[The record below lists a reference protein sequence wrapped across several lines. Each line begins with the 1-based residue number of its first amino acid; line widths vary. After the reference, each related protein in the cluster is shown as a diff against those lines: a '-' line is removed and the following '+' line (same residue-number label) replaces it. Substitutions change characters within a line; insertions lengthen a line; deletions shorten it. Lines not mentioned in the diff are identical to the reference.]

1 MATEVGQ
8 LVLKVDTTGVKAAEG
23 AVERLGDAAQDTTAK
38 TQTMSKVSKTSNVTV
53 GNFGRTAGMAGI
65 QFEQL
70 AGQIA
75 GGQNP
80 MRAVGVQAADLGFVL
95 GVPLLGAVVGIGA
108 ALGSVLIP
116 MLMDTEKS
124 VEELQDSLE
133 EISDVMAKKAANG
146 ADILSERF
154 LNLARSSRQLAEIE
168 LRVKMIDAMQNV
180 TAAQA
185 ALMDSTDGLRVSIE
199 QFSQKSGNQPSRSLR
214 VFSEEMGISKDRA
227 IALQEAIDGMR
238 AGNEGAQ
245 QSFIDLVADAMATEE
260 VTPKFAALAQ
270 KVLTSALAMNTA
282 SEQAEFLKTALTDLD
297 AALAESGEE
306 FQTSSEVSAVAAEKM
321 VDRIIAAN
329 DTRIEAIE
337 RNERDSLITVNEL
350 RAEEL
355 ISAQEHQEAIAA
367 ILAVGRDARRE
378 LEVSEQQEKLDRL
391 HATNEHEM
399 QVLIA
404 GEEKKRETARQ
415 TTDALLA
422 FEDVLMKG
430 KSEKQKAAFRLGV
443 NLMNAEKRENAKNII
458 SSSYDA
464 AMKAYKAL
472 AGIPIVGPALGAAAA
487 ATILAA
493 GVSFAAQ
500 SLQGR
505 ALGGQVRAGESYV
518 VGERGPEVLT
528 MGTGGR
534 ITPNEA
540 LGGGTTSVNKTANV
554 SFNISANDTQGF
566 DELLVNRRGL
576 IISMINEAVE
586 DQGRAAIV

>member
-38 TQTMSKVSKTSNVTV
+38 TQAMSKVSKTGNVTV
-53 GNFGRTAGMAGI
+53 GNFGQTAGMAGI

-80 MRAVGVQAADLGFVL
+80 MRAVGVQAADLGFIL

-124 VEELQDSLE
+124 VDELQDSLE

-180 TAAQA
+180 AAAQA
-185 ALMDSTDGLRVSIE
+185 ALIDSTEDLRVV
-199 QFSQKSGNQPSRSLR
+199 QQKQKKSLAANPR
-214 VFSEEMGISKDRA
+214 LLREFSEEMGISQDRA
-227 IALQEAIDGMR
+227 LALKEAIDGMR

-270 KVLTSALAMNTA
+270 KVLTSALAMTTA
-282 SEQAEFLKTALTDLD
+282 SEQAEFLKKALTDLD

-306 FQTSSEVSAVAAEKM
+306 FQTSSEVSAQAAEKM
-321 VDRIIAAN
+321 VERIIAAN

-337 RNERDSLITVNEL
+337 RNERDSLETVNEL
-350 RAEEL
+350 RAKEL
-355 ISAQEHQEAIAA
+355 ITAQEHQEAILA

-391 HATNEHEM
+391 HAANDHEM

-458 SSSYDA
+458 SNSYDA

-487 ATILAA
+487 ATVLAA

>member
-1 MATEVGQ
+1 
-8 LVLKVDTTGVKAAEG
+8 
-23 AVERLGDAAQDTTAK
+23 
-38 TQTMSKVSKTSNVTV
+38 
-53 GNFGRTAGMAGI
+53 MAGI

-80 MRAVGVQAADLGFVL
+80 MRAVGVQAADLGFIL

-124 VEELQDSLE
+124 VDELQDSLE

-180 TAAQA
+180 AAAQA
-185 ALMDSTDGLRVSIE
+185 ALIDSTEDLRVV
-199 QFSQKSGNQPSRSLR
+199 QQKQKKSLAANPR
-214 VFSEEMGISKDRA
+214 LLREFSEEMGISQDRA
-227 IALQEAIDGMR
+227 LALKEAIDGMR

-270 KVLTSALAMNTA
+270 KVLTSALAMTTA
-282 SEQAEFLKTALTDLD
+282 SEQAEFLKKALTDLD

-306 FQTSSEVSAVAAEKM
+306 FQTSSEVSAQAAEKM
-321 VDRIIAAN
+321 VERIIAAN

-337 RNERDSLITVNEL
+337 RNERDSLETVNEL
-350 RAEEL
+350 RAKEL
-355 ISAQEHQEAIAA
+355 ITAQEHQEAILA

-391 HATNEHEM
+391 HAANDHEM

-458 SSSYDA
+458 SNSYDA

-487 ATILAA
+487 ATVLAA